1 MALMLAH
8 AAFGQTGEG
17 SPSLKGAPDTDLPA
31 FVNVTKQAGIRFLHS
46 IGDDHLDNIVEGTGA
61 GCGFLDYD
69 NDGDLDIYAVNG
81 CYLREVNDVRGRRL
95 RGKLKNHLYR
105 NNGDGTFTDVTDEA
119 GVGDTGYGMGC
130 IAADY
135 DNDGFVDLFVTNYG
149 RNTLYHNNGDG
160 TFADVTI
167 QAGVGDER
175 WGIGAVFLDYDRDG
189 NLDLYVGN
197 YLQFDP
203 KYRYFY
209 APEAFPGPLSYPGQA
224 DILYR
229 NNGDGTFTDVSK
241 AARIDNPEGRAMGI
255 SAGDC
260 DNDGDIDI
268 FVANDAMENYL
279 YRNDGGG
286 RFTNVAREAGVAFGE
301 NGEATSAMGPDF
313 GDINRDGLFD
323 LVVPDMQY
331 ACVYRSID
339 GANFEDITDA
349 VGVARVCGQYTDWA
363 CDLFDYD
370 NDGWLDL
377 FIVNGHAHRLDTQ
390 EDVLFRNIEGRKLE
404 DVSARSGPYFRE
416 KHVGRG
422 AAFGDYDNDGD
433 IDAFI
438 INLNSRA
445 VLVRNDGGN
454 RKNWLMVKTVGT
466 KSNRSGVGARVTVV
480 AGRATQFDEVKAAS
494 GYLSQNDL
502 RVHFGLGKNAS
513 ANLVEV
519 RWPSGI
525 VQRIK
530 NVKANQVLTV
540 VEPNN

>member
-1 MALMLAH
+1 MMRGLPRRKRLLVITAGTGLIFAAAALFVVWLVLRPAPTYLPGEAIEGLTSDLAR
-8 AAFGQTGEG
+8 
-17 SPSLKGAPDTDLPA
+17 DLPSDYPRVT
-31 FVNVTKQAGIRFLHS
+31 FVDASQEAGIQFRHFSGRRSTQLPEDMGS
-46 IGDDHLDNIVEGTGA
+46 GA
-61 GCGFLDYD
+61 AWGDYD
-69 NDGDLDIYAVNG
+69 NDGWLDLYVVNESG
-81 CYLREVNDVRGRRL
+81 PLTLSQDQLERSPA
-95 RGKLKNHLYR
+95 H
-105 NNGDGTFTDVTDEA
+105 
-119 GVGDTGYGMGC
+119 
-130 IAADY
+130 
-135 DNDGFVDLFVTNYG
+135 
-149 RNTLYHNNGDG
+149 NTLYHNNGDG
-160 TFADVTI
+160 TFTDVSVA
-167 QAGVGDER
+167 AGVDFR
-175 WGIGAVFLDYDRDG
+175 GIGMAATWGDADNDGWPDLFVTAYGENVF
-189 NLDLYVGN
+189 
-197 YLQFDP
+197 
-203 KYRYFY
+203 
-209 APEAFPGPLSYPGQA
+209 
-224 DILYR
+224 YR

-331 ACVYRSID
+331 ACVYRGID